1 MPIRLRKIMSTQ
13 NKKFLYIN
21 AQLLGKIDTILD
33 CSGTD
38 KEDILKIKNLTVR
51 KGLPE
56 VHLHSF
62 KEVKEVKIVHG

>member
-1 MPIRLRKIMSTQ
+1 MSTR
-13 NKKFLYIN
+13 NKKFLHIH

-33 CSGTD
+33 CSSTN
-38 KEDILKIKNLTVR
+38 KEDIFKIKNLTVR

-62 KEVKEVKIVHG
+62 KEVKEVKIIHG